1 MVTARIVGAPTVFP
15 TATVFATKPLRE
27 KDSVYDPS
35 GRFGNE
41 KFPFASV
48 STVVAVPASHTTPLP
63 SETLTV
69 TF

>member
-15 TATVFATKPLRE
+15 TETLFARKPLRVNE
-27 KDSVYDPS
+27 SVYDPS

-48 STVVAVPASHTTPLP
+48 STVVAVPASQTTPLP
-63 SETLTV
+63 SDTV
-69 TF
+69 TVTP